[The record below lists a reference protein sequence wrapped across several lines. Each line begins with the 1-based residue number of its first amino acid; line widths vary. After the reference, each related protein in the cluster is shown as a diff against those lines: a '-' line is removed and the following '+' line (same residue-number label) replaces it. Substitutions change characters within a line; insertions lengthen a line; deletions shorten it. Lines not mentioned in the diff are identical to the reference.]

1 MGIANSALKR
11 FIIKIDGAGTRSKGF
26 VTKIDGIGAAVD
38 GCVQSRLITGRAEQ
52 FWQLERHGEAH
63 FRDVMKKGAKGK
75 HPTRRFG

>member
-11 FIIKIDGAGTRSKGF
+11 FVIKVDGTGTRSKGF

-38 GCVQSRLITGRAEQ
+38 GCMQGRLITGRAEQ
-52 FWQLERHGEAH
+52 FWQMEWHDETR